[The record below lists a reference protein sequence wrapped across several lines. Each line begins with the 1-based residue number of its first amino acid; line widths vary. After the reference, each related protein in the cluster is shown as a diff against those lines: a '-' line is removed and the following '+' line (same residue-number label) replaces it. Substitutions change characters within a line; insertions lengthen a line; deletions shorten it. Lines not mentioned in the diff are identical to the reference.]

1 MHKDEFQLQF
11 FMCVIQSR
19 RVVRTDQS
27 TGTINYAALARDELS
42 LSFLY
47 NYRPKGSTITISIP
61 CLKNICHCG
70 ISLDVT
76 LAPGK

>member
-27 TGTINYAALARDELS
+27 TGTVNYAALARDEHS

-47 NYRPKGSTITISIP
+47 NYRPKGSTISIP
-61 CLKNICHCG
+61 CLKNICHCV
-70 ISLDVT
+70 ISLDVI
-76 LAPGK
+76 LAPGR